1 LTAFHDIT
9 PTLDS
14 RWRAIVLFGR
24 NVASYKFALASSL
37 LEVKPGASEILYL
50 GDLALPFS
58 QAVCEHLKLND
69 KQATSGSSRFLDAC
83 RAFNREEITRDELTS
98 KTVQLGFNNVID
110 AFHVVA
116 GGEVGVRF
124 FLDERETSGAIR
136 LTDSFWK
143 LRELLQA
150 GSLSG
155 EVQSRWR
162 LVETAWA
169 MSMAPRLIETDVASG
184 DLFVSGTRRL
194 PVTSSRGALN
204 GYQKGRCFYCFREVS
219 LDGGT
224 ELLPDV
230 DHFFPW
236 KLGQVGHSG
245 LDGVWNLVLAC
256 RDCNRG
262 KGGKSD
268 RLPTLALLNRL
279 HVRNSYLIESH
290 HPLRETLIA
299 QTGRNEAERRSFL
312 QHQWNL
318 SRSSIIHTWEPE
330 ALADPTF

>member
-1 LTAFHDIT
+1 MTVFHDIT

-37 LEVKPGASEILYL
+37 LQVKPGSSELLPL
-50 GDLALPFS
+50 GDLAVQFS
-58 QAVCEHLKLND
+58 QAVSEHLKVSD
-69 KQATSGSSRFLDAC
+69 KQTTSGSSRFLDAC
-83 RAFNREEITRDELTS
+83 RAFNREEITREELTS

-136 LTDSFWK
+136 LTDDFWK

-150 GSLSG
+150 GSLGG

-162 LVETAWA
+162 LVETAW
-169 MSMAPRLIETDVASG
+169 SMGLTPRLIEADAASG
-184 DLFVSGTRRL
+184 ELFVAGSRRL
-194 PVTSSRGALN
+194 PVTSCRGALN
-204 GYQKGRCFYCFREVS
+204 GYQKGRCFYCFTEVA
-219 LDGGT
+219 LDGSA

-236 KLGQVGHSG
+236 RLHQIGHRG
-245 LDGVWNLVLAC
+245 LDGIWNLVLAC
-256 RDCNRG
+256 RECNRG
-262 KGGKSD
+262 RGGKMD
-268 RLPTLALLNRL
+268 RLPSLKLLTRL
-279 HVRNSYLIESH
+279 HIRNSYLINSH

-299 QTGRNEAERRSFL
+299 QTGRAPEERRSFL
-312 QHQWNL
+312 QHQWDT
-318 SRSSIIHTWEPE
+318 SRAAIIHAWEPE
-330 ALADPTF
+330 PLADPAF